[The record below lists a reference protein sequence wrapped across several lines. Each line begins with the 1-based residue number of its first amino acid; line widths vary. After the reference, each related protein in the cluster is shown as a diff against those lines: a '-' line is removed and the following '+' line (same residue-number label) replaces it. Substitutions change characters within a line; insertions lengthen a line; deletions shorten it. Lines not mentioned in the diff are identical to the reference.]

1 MDVHILEVAK
11 QMGVNIYNE
20 IHLISYNLIVFT
32 ITIYIFE
39 VFIAEFIRMKDK
51 LDQENIWIFRKNTL
65 SINFFIS

>member
-1 MDVHILEVAK
+1 VDVHILEVAK